1 MGVSTAGPS
10 RGVVL
15 PAAAACAVEDAGA
28 AADGGAVEGAGVG
41 KGVNE
46 MAW

>member
-1 MGVSTAGPS
+1 MGASRAGPS

-15 PAAAACAVEDAGA
+15 PAAAACAVEDAGVA
-28 AADGGAVEGAGVG
+28 AEGIALEGASIA